1 MSLKKQVK
9 EIKQELMKREEDLHN
24 LKRHVK
30 TTRLQELEQ
39 ENALYK
45 DELFRLR
52 YILEANLSD
61 PNSQQLARY
70 ASSGDNKM
78 VIATSG
84 SEATSKGIDGALFN
98 HAQSHEFGST
108 QNHEAVGLTSTNG
121 MMNIDQTT
129 ASYYNEPQ
137 SRFNEQTNDLIAL
150 FNA

>member
-39 ENALYK
+39 ENSLYK
-45 DELFRLR
+45 DELLRLR

-70 ASSGDNKM
+70 ASGGDNKM

-84 SEATSKGIDGALFN
+84 SEATSKGIDGTSFN

-108 QNHEAVGLTSTNG
+108 
-121 MMNIDQTT
+121 
-129 ASYYNEPQ
+129 
-137 SRFNEQTNDLIAL
+137 
-150 FNA
+150 